1 MCKDKKKWGEIAID
15 LTLISKEKEVQIFL
29 DKLKSF
35 ITRKDFN
42 IDKDFFL
49 NLNGDIKRERK
60 YSTRYAMDVLEYDK
74 HDIVEILSI
83 LSAENYSETKID
95 IDDTNPP
102 LLFVFGKIIDNKET
116 YIKIKLKETNRSYI
130 ACISFH
136 FSKYKME
143 YPYRKNRREKKWKI

>member
-95 IDDTNPP
+95 TDDTNPP
-102 LLFVFGKIIDNKET
+102 LLFVFGKIIDNKE
-116 YIKIKLKETNRSYI
+116 ILKLS
-130 ACISFH
+130 
-136 FSKYKME
+136 
-143 YPYRKNRREKKWKI
+143 

>member
-1 MCKDKKKWGEIAID
+1 M
-15 LTLISKEKEVQIFL
+15 QIFL

-74 HDIVEILSI
+74 HDVLFHPISYFDLPPATAKKQRCRLSTTM
-83 LSAENYSETKID
+83 L
-95 IDDTNPP
+95 
-102 LLFVFGKIIDNKET
+102 
-116 YIKIKLKETNRSYI
+116 
-130 ACISFH
+130 
-136 FSKYKME
+136 
-143 YPYRKNRREKKWKI
+143 